1 MGSNYLRGIWKWN
14 VLEVQHKIDFFSVPI
29 QSFAGII
36 YMNIYILFIC
46 IYNIC
51 NIYIYNIC
59 MYNIYM
65 YNIYIYIYIYIFICS
80 AKYLAIFEE
89 IMKSLTKKIFTWNS
103 YSCKFRS
110 NISGV
115 SYIRTWFFGSPHDYL
130 NLTYLKKCTPLKAK
144 FRQVKGLNLQ
154 SEHTLGCTFVS
165 IIYFSV

>member
-14 VLEVQHKIDFFSVPI
+14 VLEVQHKIDFFSVLI

-36 YMNIYILFIC
+36 YIWIYIYHLYVYR
-46 IYNIC
+46 IYV
-51 NIYIYNIC
+51 IYIYNIC
-59 MYNIYM
+59 MYNIY
-65 YNIYIYIYIYIFICS
+65 IYIYLYVVQNTLQYLKKLLNHELR
-80 AKYLAIFEE
+80 KY
-89 IMKSLTKKIFTWNS
+89 FTWNS
-103 YSCKFRS
+103 NSCKFRS

-130 NLTYLKKCTPLKAK
+130 NLTYLKKCTPVKAK

-154 SEHTLGCTFVS
+154 SEHTLRCIFVS